1 MAYAEDGPSRFYGK
15 GFGMDLERSKDQQ
28 YEAPALEVLGT
39 VHELTLL
46 QDKMVGPT
54 DGFTF
59 MGIPITNR
67 VTGAS
72 V

>member
-1 MAYAEDGPSRFYGK
+1 VESTWK
-15 GFGMDLERSKDQQ
+15 EWTKMDRERDLG
-28 YEAPALEVLGT
+28 YTPPALEVLGS

-46 QDKMVGPT
+46 QDKIFGPT

-59 MGIPITNR
+59 NGIPITDNPGP
-67 VTGAS
+67 VTAS

>member
-1 MAYAEDGPSRFYGK
+1 MEVQAPA
-15 GFGMDLERSKDQQ
+15 
-28 YEAPALEVLGT
+28 YEAPALTVLGT

-46 QDKMVGPT
+46 QDKTVGPT

-59 MGIPITNR
+59 NGIPITNKPP
-67 VTGAS
+67 VTAAS